1 MAFNKGKRQMFLT
14 SHKWQ
19 AFRRKTWQT
28 YQHYR
33 NIRVLML
40 LLERKFWPPD
50 LETRIETELIPI
62 LENGSMPE
70 IKLKIAELHKERIER
85 EYKLS

>member
-1 MAFNKGKRQMFLT
+1 
-14 SHKWQ
+14 
-19 AFRRKTWQT
+19 
-28 YQHYR
+28 
-33 NIRVLML
+33 ML